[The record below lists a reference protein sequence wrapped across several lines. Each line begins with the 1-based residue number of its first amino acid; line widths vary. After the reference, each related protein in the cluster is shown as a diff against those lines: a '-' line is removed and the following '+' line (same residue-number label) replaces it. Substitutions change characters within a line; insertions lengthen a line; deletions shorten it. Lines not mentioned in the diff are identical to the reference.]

1 MTMPSKNKKPTTAT
15 RKAKRKPVKK
25 QQVSFDSIFKAHHI
39 AIFAILSVFAFGAYV
54 ILSTH
59 TTAAASGS
67 QFVSG
72 VQADKCL
79 DNSRNIRANG
89 NKIQLYTCNKTEAQS
104 WTANSDG
111 TITNING
118 YCLDVKSAGTKA
130 GTIVQLYQCN
140 QTKAQQWTL
149 KSDGSIVNPSSSL
162 CLDDKYSDTANG
174 TQIWLWGCNG
184 TKAQKWSVQSVTT
197 SPNTPPSTTTPP
209 SNGGSSSSSP
219 SGQAM
224 PVGNISGWKQIFADD
239 FTSDVPVGAF
249 SDCNH
254 NVDTPQ
260 AYCGGLKKYGNYYN
274 NWWAYPN
281 GWDDTSLECI
291 KHENGCPDTSLKI
304 PVGGGYQP
312 EKAVSVS
319 GGAMHIKMSRPSKGN
334 NIVATVVP
342 RACMNREYGRYVE
355 RFKVVHADPGFKSA
369 HLFYQDNYEMD
380 YPENDYGSPISA
392 YTHPSEESF
401 DTGAKW
407 TTWHTTAIEWTSKS
421 IKYYMDGKLVG
432 TATHNIPHLKMTWAL
447 QNESSIMGP
456 YAKVGA
462 YAQLDT
468 DWVTC
473 YAQA

>member
-1 MTMPSKNKKPTTAT
+1 MPTKNKKPTAAT
-15 RKAKRKPVKK
+15 RKTKRKPVKK
-25 QQVSFDSIFKAHHI
+25 QESWFDKLFKAHHV
-39 AIFAILSVFAFGAYV
+39 AIFAILSVFAFGVYV
-54 ILSTH
+54 VLSTH
-59 TTAAASGS
+59 TTVAASGN
-67 QFVSG
+67 QIVSG
-72 VQADKCL
+72 VQSGKCL
-79 DNSRNIRANG
+79 DNSHNIRANG
-89 NKIQLYTCNKTEAQS
+89 NKVQLYTCNKTEAQS
-104 WTANSDG
+104 WTVNGNG

-118 YCLDVKSAGTKA
+118 YCLDAKSAGTKA
-130 GTIVQLYQCN
+130 GTVVQLYECN
-140 QTKAQQWTL
+140 QTKAQQWVL
-149 KSDGSIVNPSSSL
+149 KSNGSIVNPNSSL

-184 TKAQKWSVQSVTT
+184 TNAQKWNVQSMPT
-197 SPNTPPSTTTPP
+197 SPTTPP
-209 SNGGSSSSSP
+209 SGGGGSSSNSP

-224 PVGNISGWKQIFADD
+224 PVGSISGWKQIFADD
-239 FTSDVPVGAF
+239 FKGDVPIGAF

-260 AYCGGLKKYGNYYN
+260 AYCGGLKKYGDYYN

-291 KHENGCPDTSLKI
+291 KHENGCPDKSLKI

-319 GGAMHIKMSRPSKGN
+319 GGVMHIKMSRPSKGN

-355 RFKVVHADPGFKSA
+355 RFKVVHADAGFKSA

-401 DTGAKW
+401 DTSAKW
-407 TTWHTTAIEWTSKS
+407 TTWHTTAIEWTAKS
-421 IKYYMDGKLVG
+421 IKYYMDDKLVG

-447 QNESSIMGP
+447 QNESSIIGP

-468 DWVTC
+468 DWVAC